1 MLIWEKYV
9 TALKATN
16 LAEEHNVNI
25 HPCESIH
32 SSGKNSATLFTFQSL
47 TTSDVQRIFTSVPP
61 NKASFC
67 DEVNAKILNDS
78 SAVIAPIITGVINNS
93 FSLSSL
99 TLTYVNSTLTQ
110 IRKKP

>member
-1 MLIWEKYV
+1 MLIWEKSA

-25 HPCESIH
+25 QGTEGIHPCESIH
-32 SSGKNSATLFTFQSL
+32 SSGQNSATLFTFQSL

-61 NKASFC
+61 NKASCC

-78 SAVIAPIITGVINNS
+78 SAVIAPIIVV
-93 FSLSSL
+93 LL
-99 TLTYVNSTLTQ
+99 TIPFL
-110 IRKKP
+110 